1 MAQNCWDD
9 LNCPEE
15 RKRACPAFTQNK
27 GRGCWTVTGTHCRG
41 EVQGTMA
48 EKFAGCQA
56 CKFYQDVNQVRFGVK
71 ARLIAGFAALVA
83 LLVLGGAFLVYQT
96 KAVDRGYTDLLQT
109 KVKLIR
115 EAEVLKV
122 YFLQYALNLRG
133 YVLTSN
139 KDYVERA
146 KEDRADINSH
156 LKEIEKLLTTAEG
169 KAMVKKI
176 EEALLAYD
184 DYAQNAISLNEQKKT
199 DRLFAYMKENTSVFP
214 NMLKTAENLI
224 ELDEKLLAEGIKDN
238 KDRVSRASL
247 LGIVVI
253 AVVALLGIGIALLLA
268 RGVAGPVQKLERAAA
283 RMAGGDLTG
292 ELISVNNKDEI
303 GLLALAF
310 NQMAASIK
318 DMAVHLR
325 EKAATVAGAAQQL
338 SASCQ
343 QTSSAASENAA
354 TMSEISSTIETVSV
368 NTSTVAEA
376 ADLAAGQARDGSRNL
391 DRVTVQM
398 QNISKSSAEAQK
410 VIEGLNDKSKNITQI
425 VDLITQIADQ
435 TNLLALNAAIEAAR
449 AGEHGRGFAVVAEEV
464 RKLAEQSAGAAK
476 QINGLIGEVQAESA
490 LAVTSM
496 GGGYKEVQA
505 GDAIVREV
513 AQGLQ
518 GIIEAV
524 QGLSGQIHDV
534 AAAAEQMS
542 AGVQNVAASTEE
554 QTATMEEVASSIESL
569 SQLANDLQA
578 LAGRFKV

>member
-1 MAQNCWDD
+1 MAKHCWDTMK
-9 LNCPEE
+9 CPEE
-15 RKRACPAFTQNK
+15 RKRSCPAFTQDK
-27 GRGCWTVTGTHCRG
+27 GRGCWTVTGTHCHG
-41 EVQGTMA
+41 KVQGTMA
-48 EKFAGCQA
+48 EKFDGCQE
-56 CKFYQDVNQVRFGVK
+56 CRFYQDVNQVRFGVK
-71 ARLIAGFAALVA
+71 ARLIAGFAALV
-83 LLVLGGAFLVYQT
+83 LFLVLGGAFLLYQT

-109 KVKLIR
+109 RVKLIR
-115 EAEVLKV
+115 EAEGLNGD
-122 YFLQYALNLRG
+122 FLLCALDVRSYIFLG
-133 YVLTSN
+133 H
-139 KDYVERA
+139 KDYVDRFKETRA
-146 KEDRADINSH
+146 AVSRDLE
-156 LKEIEKLLTTAEG
+156 EMEKLLATAEE
-169 KAMVKKI
+169 KALLKKI
-176 EEALLAYD
+176 EDALAVFD
-184 DYAQNAISLNEQKKT
+184 DYAWNAISLKEQNNT
-199 DRLFAYMKENTSVFP
+199 DMLFTYVMESKGVNTDVFK
-214 NMLKTAENLI
+214 NADVLI
-224 ELDEKLLAEGIKDN
+224 ELEEIFLAEGMKNN
-238 KDRVSRASL
+238 KNLVSRASL
-247 LGIVVI
+247 IAIVVI

-283 RMAGGDLTG
+283 RMAGGDLSG

-318 DMAVHLR
+318 DMASHLR

-338 SASCQ
+338 SAVSQ

-368 NTSTVAEA
+368 NTSSVAEA
-376 ADLAAGQARDGSRNL
+376 AEQAAVQARDGSRNL
-391 DRVTVQM
+391 DRVITQM

-464 RKLAEQSAGAAK
+464 RKLAEKSAGAAK
-476 QINGLIGEVQAESA
+476 QINSLISEVQAESA

-496 GGGYKEVQA
+496 GSGYKEVQA
-505 GDAIVREV
+505 GDAVVREV
-513 AQGLQ
+513 AHGLQ
-518 GIIEAV
+518 GIIEVV

-554 QTATMEEVASSIESL
+554 QTAAMEEVASSVDSL
-569 SQLANDLQA
+569 SQMAGDLQA
-578 LAGRFKV
+578 LASRFKV